1 MKNIL
6 NNLFLPLIYY
16 FCFAVYALIFEFFGF
31 GLTAG
36 VITFYLLFI
45 FMFILAGCF
54 VPIKK
59 LRFGLILLEAQ
70 LILCPLL
77 FHLTEIKLN
86 GFASLGN
93 IMVSTLHPMQELLFG
108 YDYSFAKRLPDYII
122 SMLLPVLCILLGNLL
137 SKKFK
142 FNHKQRLY
150 L

>member
-1 MKNIL
+1 MICKT
-6 NNLFLPLIYY
+6 LFPLLIYY

-70 LILCPLL
+70 FILCPLL

-93 IMVSTLHPMQELLFG
+93 IMVSTLHPMQALLFG
-108 YDYSFAKRLPDYII
+108 YDYSFAKRLPDYILSVI
-122 SMLLPVLCILLGNLL
+122 APVLLILIGNFLAKKRKGNI
-137 SKKFK
+137 SKA
-142 FNHKQRLY
+142 
-150 L
+150 

>member
-1 MKNIL
+1 MKNTL

-16 FCFAVYALIFEFFGF
+16 FCYAVYTLIFEFFGL

-36 VITFYLLFI
+36 TIAFYLLFI
-45 FMFILAGCF
+45 FLFILAGCF
-54 VPIKK
+54 MPIKK
-59 LRFGLILLEAQ
+59 LRAGLILLEAQ

-86 GFASLGN
+86 GFSSLGN
-93 IMVSTLHPMQELLFG
+93 IMVSTLHPMQDLLFG

-137 SKKFK
+137 SKKYKFFK
-142 FNHKQRLY
+142 SHSFL
-150 L
+150 